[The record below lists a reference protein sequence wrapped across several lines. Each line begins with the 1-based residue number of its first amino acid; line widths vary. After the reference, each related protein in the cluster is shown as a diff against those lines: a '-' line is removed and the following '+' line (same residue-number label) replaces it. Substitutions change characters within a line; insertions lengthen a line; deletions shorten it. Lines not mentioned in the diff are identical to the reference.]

1 MTLNDHPK
9 PKKRAFIYHGVAGLA
24 DFHDDGM
31 EGEGVARGISIIFVA
46 FCTHWLSKPKLDL
59 T

>member
-24 DFHDDGM
+24 DFHDEGM
-31 EGEGVARGISIIFVA
+31 EGEGGQEVDR
-46 FCTHWLSKPKLDL
+46 LSS
-59 T
+59 